1 MREMRR
7 LVDWR
12 YGSTEFGNLVGK
24 KGGKLLSNG
33 GGGSEVG

>member
-1 MREMRR
+1 MRR

-12 YGSTEFGNLVGK
+12 YDSSEFGNLVGEK
-24 KGGKLLSNG
+24 SSTLLSNG